1 VIPCSPDFIAAL
13 KNPIKQAYIKMEIF
27 DSNMVFIE
35 EITKQVTKDDIGKI
49 SISVDRPIRRSFSFA
64 LNNTDGAFTWGDS
77 GRLIWIDKRVKLY
90 TGLKLPNGNI
100 EYIPQGVFILSDPS
114 DTHNLDKGKKT
125 FLTGQDKAYLLSDN
139 RGKIV
144 NDLTIATGT
153 NIASAIKTIAN
164 NAGETL
170 YNFDS
175 VSVVTP
181 YELHYSAGESTW
193 KIIKE
198 LADLAICDIYYDVY
212 GYLRLK
218 LYNLNE
224 IDQYPAVW
232 TFKYNDPTEKF
243 YAGNVRRLDVGEMCN
258 FVRTCGGS
266 GQSATV
272 TYDLIVDETN
282 PLWVG
287 SPYSIQKL
295 GKIVYFH
302 NNGTP
307 DPLISDIA
315 LAKARCKWELM
326 HRLGYSE
333 KVSLNIS
340 PLQILD
346 GNDVIGIEDSENN
359 VTGKYRIVSF
369 DVPIIPDLMTIE
381 CLKHRQILTD
391 WNAI

>member
-1 VIPCSPDFIAAL
+1 
-13 KNPIKQAYIKMEIF
+13 
-27 DSNMVFIE
+27 
-35 EITKQVTKDDIGKI
+35 
-49 SISVDRPIRRSFSFA
+49 
-64 LNNTDGAFTWGDS
+64 
-77 GRLIWIDKRVKLY
+77 
-90 TGLKLPNGNI
+90 
-100 EYIPQGVFILSDPS
+100 
-114 DTHNLDKGKKT
+114 
-125 FLTGQDKAYLLSDN
+125 LTGQDKAYLLSDN

-153 NIASAIKTIAN
+153 NIASAIKTIAS

-212 GYLRLK
+212 GYLKLK

-232 TFKYNDPTEKF
+232 IFKYNDPTEKF